1 MRRRS
6 PSRLRQDRTGLR
18 LLSLSEQRPRVCKV
32 SARLGEESALLP
44 AGTLAPATPPPH
56 MPLENPSRKRLSRL
70 CGVADGSSAQVA
82 VA

>member
-32 SARLGEESALLP
+32 SPRLGEESALLP
-44 AGTLAPATPPPH
+44 AGTPAPATPPH

-70 CGVADGSSAQVA
+70 CGVADGSSALVA